1 MPLIY
6 AFVARSATVLAD
18 YSVGID
24 HERRALARSS
34 PRLDPHSRRASF
46 VRPRATPVTSPSS
59 QSRPSRRAA
68 RGTTPSLRTAATA
81 IVRRSCSPRVLA
93 PTHALTPRFL
103 LPPLPTAFN
112 YLSSQ
117 GYTFLCVADD
127 AYGRAIPFAF
137 LEKVRDEWFAKW
149 ADKGASAAAHS
160 LDRSF
165 GARLKYWMEYC
176 ETHPDEVSKAAE
188 VQKKVDEVKGIMVE
202 NIERVLERGEK
213 IELLVD
219 KTDNLRFQADKFHK
233 TGRTLRNK
241 MWWQNFKVQIIV
253 LLIVILIAVIIFCSV
268 CFSGGNYL
276 K

>member
-1 MPLIY
+1 MLL
-6 AFVARSATVLAD
+6 T
-18 YSVGID
+18 
-24 HERRALARSS
+24 
-34 PRLDPHSRRASF
+34 
-46 VRPRATPVTSPSS
+46 RPFFPCV
-59 QSRPSRRAA
+59 
-68 RGTTPSLRTAATA
+68 
-81 IVRRSCSPRVLA
+81 
-93 PTHALTPRFL
+93 
-103 LPPLPTAFN
+103 AFN

-117 GYTFLCVADD
+117 GYTFLAVADD

-137 LEKVRDEWFAKW
+137 VEKVRDEWFAKW
-149 ADKGASAAAHS
+149 ADKGASASAHS
-160 LDRSF
+160 LDKSF

-233 TGRTLRNK
+233 TGRSLRNK

-253 LLIVILIAVIIFCSV
+253 VLVVILIAVIIFASV
-268 CFSGGNYL
+268 CFSGGNCL

>member
-6 AFVARSATVLAD
+6 AFVSRGTNTVLAD
-18 YSVGID
+18 YTAYTGNFGVIAVQAL
-24 HERRALARSS
+24 ERGGQGNNAKFTYSCDGHSTYINIPQITSLRADDAA
-34 PRLDPHSRRASF
+34 PRLPRERGPIEIAHPWPTRLHRANQ
-46 VRPRATPVTSPSS
+46 VERNTNAKRAHQPSPTPT
-59 QSRPSRRAA
+59 
-68 RGTTPSLRTAATA
+68 RT
-81 IVRRSCSPRVLA
+81 
-93 PTHALTPRFL
+93 LTPA
-103 LPPLPTAFN
+103 AFN

-127 AYGRAIPFAF
+127 AYGRTIPFAF

-149 ADKGASAAAHS
+149 ADKGASASAHA

-219 KTDNLRFQADKFHK
+219 KY
-233 TGRTLRNK
+233 
-241 MWWQNFKVQIIV
+241 V
-253 LLIVILIAVIIFCSV
+253 LIFCFILDLSV
-268 CFSGGNYL
+268 SLSALECHDLHSTAG
-276 K
+276 

>member
-1 MPLIY
+1 MPRERGPI
-6 AFVARSATVLAD
+6 
-18 YSVGID
+18 GIV
-24 HERRALARSS
+24 H
-34 PRLDPHSRRASF
+34 PWPTRLDAE
-46 VRPRATPVTSPSS
+46 
-59 QSRPSRRAA
+59 Q
-68 RGTTPSLRTAATA
+68 RGGTHHHIRT
-81 IVRRSCSPRVLA
+81 R
-93 PTHALTPRFL
+93 
-103 LPPLPTAFN
+103 PPLPTEPRTPTPAAFN

-127 AYGRAIPFAF
+127 AYGRTIPFAF

-149 ADKGASAAAHS
+149 ADKGASASAHA

-219 KTDNLRFQADKFHK
+219 KY
-233 TGRTLRNK
+233 
-241 MWWQNFKVQIIV
+241 V
-253 LLIVILIAVIIFCSV
+253 LIFCFILDLSV
-268 CFSGGNYL
+268 SLSALECHDLHSTAG
-276 K
+276 